1 VIRQKL
7 IATFNAR
14 IKINHVDRCM
24 GVVFKNKE
32 AEMERGNVHAA
43 QLQELTPRTGSSNA
57 KKLSC
62 AFSSQDE
69 HPQAPTPESKSGAVE
84 TKVDTT
90 TPTVV
95 AGEAAASAMSGDAS
109 VKSTPQQQQSFR
121 GGLGH
126 ATIGEAEGVIDD
138 DVESEE
144 ILAMFLDAHC
154 TVNGNPDRDFVDFN
168 TKHDNN
174 KAGGRKVTSPG
185 FHDAFGYY
193 CRRRGVVAPE
203 LTDKLF
209 RIVDI
214 PRYRGLTSRIQGIR
228 WLHFN
233 DGEKATMRNAAYAW
247 EAFMVLMHILLMC
260 GLPLLLAALMFRVQ
274 STYAGTTGQSVRGV
288 NKRVPLSSWDLV
300 LT

>member
-1 VIRQKL
+1 MIRQKL

-14 IKINHVDRCM
+14 IKVNHVDRCM

-32 AEMERGNVHAA
+32 AEMERGNFHAA
-43 QLQELTPRTGSSNA
+43 QVLTPKTGSSDA
-57 KKLSC
+57 RKLSC
-62 AFSSQDE
+62 AFSSLDE

-90 TPTVV
+90 TPTV
-95 AGEAAASAMSGDAS
+95 AGEVAASAVSGDAS
-109 VKSTPQQQQSFR
+109 VTPTPQHQQSFR
-121 GGLGH
+121 GVGH
-126 ATIGEAEGVIDD
+126 AIEEAEGVIDD

-144 ILAMFLDAHC
+144 ILSMFLDAHC
-154 TVNGNPDRDFVDFN
+154 TVSEVDSKHDRDFLDFN

-174 KAGGRKVTSPG
+174 KAGKKVTSPG
-185 FHDAFGYY
+185 FNDAFGYY
-193 CRRRGVVAPE
+193 CQRRGVVAPE

-209 RIVDI
+209 RVVDI

-228 WLHFN
+228 WLDFN
-233 DGEKATMRNAAYAW
+233 DGESATMRNAAYAW

-260 GLPLLLAALMFRVQ
+260 GLPLLVASFMFRVQ